1 MRQKTDAKRQQIL
14 DVAARLFL
22 KFGLESVS
30 MSQVAADVGGSKATL
45 YNYFQN
51 KEELFVEVVM
61 KIIGHMTERA
71 ATALERNLPLMEK
84 LKSLG
89 IEYLKFILEDDSI
102 ALYRNVLIYPHRG
115 RLSRDAYDRVMR
127 SAWKHVTDVI
137 DEAMKQ
143 GRLKKEDPWL
153 ATLQLK
159 KLFELDLIERRLL
172 SLDKDINMSEI
183 ERNVEKGLNVFL
195 SYYRPAPCEGTQGKA
210 RA

>member
-14 DVAARLFL
+14 DVASKLFL

-30 MSQVAADVGGSKATL
+30 MSQVAAEVGGSKATL

-51 KEELFVEVVM
+51 KEDLFVEVSM
-61 KIIGHMTERA
+61 KIMGHMTENA
-71 ATALERNLPLMEK
+71 AMTLDRTLPLLEK
-84 LKSLG
+84 LRVLG
-89 IEYLKFILEDDSI
+89 IEYLKFILADDSI

-115 RLSRDAYDRVMR
+115 LLGREAYERVMR
-127 SAWKHVTDVI
+127 KAWKNVTEVI
-137 DEAMKQ
+137 EEAMTQ

-172 SLDKDINMSEI
+172 SLDKGINASEI
-183 ERNVEKGLNVFL
+183 ERNVEKGLNVFS
-195 SYYRPAPCEGTQGKA
+195 SYYKPKSASA
-210 RA
+210 A